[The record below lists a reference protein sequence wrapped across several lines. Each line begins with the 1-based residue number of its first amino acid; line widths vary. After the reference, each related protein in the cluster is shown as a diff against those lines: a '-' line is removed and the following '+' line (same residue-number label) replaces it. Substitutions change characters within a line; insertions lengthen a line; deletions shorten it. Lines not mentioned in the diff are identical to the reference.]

1 MGKKRR
7 YINRIGKF
15 GKKMFDFLDKVD
27 GVDDGLLNLA
37 RTGEKRA
44 TLVDFVFTDDGNQRG
59 SWTATVLGAP
69 ADGKVTYDFDNEGK
83 EKDTNVAD
91 AGSAAATAEAVDFNN
106 IGVADGEPSKEFT
119 ITVPKLA
126 GGTGKKVTVK
136 LIRPTTAVPAGP
148 GFSAGPLP
156 DHTIELLDAA
166 NFSTNRTMLKKAID
180 GDNNALL
187 QTSADLDSGVAG
199 LSASLTAVGGANRV
213 TLTASTAGEGGN
225 KIRLRNVEGSMALV
239 TTLSGGAEASAENNR
254 ITITTDT
261 PAQNKDGVKD
271 FSVGNHFVD
280 CTIKK
285 ADDTTLGTVRKHFHV
300 KENKINFKA
309 NCGFAAKAG
318 SQIEFTKADL
328 FAVVPGK
335 TAAHSNTDASLA
347 NNGIKVTIR
356 KNNGPVD
363 ATLLGAAF
371 DGDGAVD
378 GTILKNT
385 YPGAA
390 AVNVLANPAAGN
402 YEFTVT
408 PLATDNTTEL
418 KQSRVTFTIVVA

>member
-1 MGKKRR
+1 
-7 YINRIGKF
+7 
-15 GKKMFDFLDKVD
+15 LDKVD

-69 ADGKVTYDFDNEGK
+69 ADGKVTYEFDKDGK
-83 EKDTNVAD
+83 AKDTNVAD
-91 AGSAAATAEAVDFNN
+91 AGSAAASAEAVNFNGV
-106 IGVADGEPSKEFT
+106 GVADGEAPKEFT

-126 GGTGKKVTVK
+126 GGTGKKVTVR
-136 LIRPTTAVPAGP
+136 LVRSDDINIANPVGP
-148 GFSAGPLP
+148 GFTAGDLP
-156 DHTIELLDAA
+156 DHTIELIDSDD
-166 NFSTNRTMLKKAID
+166 NTNRTNLKAAID
-180 GDNNALL
+180 GNNHAFIK
-187 QTSADLDSGVAG
+187 TSADLDSGVAG
-199 LSASLTAVGGANRV
+199 LNASLTGEGPTANRV
-213 TLTASTAGEGGN
+213 TLTASIAGEGGN

-261 PAQNKDGVKD
+261 PAQNSDGVKN

-285 ADDTTLGTVRKHFHV
+285 ADNTTLGTVRKHFHV
-300 KENKINFKA
+300 RENKINFKPF
-309 NCGFAAKAG
+309 CGFAAKAG
-318 SQIEFTKADL
+318 SQIEFTKANL
-328 FAVVPGK
+328 FADTPGK
-335 TAAHSNTDASLA
+335 TAAHSTTDASLA

-356 KNNGPVD
+356 KNGGPVD

-371 DGDGAVD
+371 DGDGNVD

-390 AVNVLANPAAGN
+390 AVNVLASAAAGN

-418 KQSRVTFTIVVA
+418 NQSKVTFTIVVA

>member
-7 YINRIGKF
+7 YINKIGKF

-69 ADGKVTYDFDNEGK
+69 ADGKVTYEFDKDGK
-83 EKDTNVAD
+83 AKDINVTD

-136 LIRPTTAVPAGP
+136 LIRPTTADPAGP

-156 DHTIELLDAA
+156 DHTIELLDSDD
-166 NFSTNRTMLKKAID
+166 NTNRTNLKRAID
-180 GDNNALL
+180 GQNNANL
-187 QTSADLDSGVAG
+187 QTSTDLDSGVAG

-254 ITITTDT
+254 ITFSTQT
-261 PAQNKDGVKD
+261 PAQNSDGVKN

-300 KENKINFKA
+300 RENKINFKPL
-309 NCGFAAKAG
+309 CGFAAKAG
-318 SQIEFTKADL
+318 SQIEFTKANL
-328 FAVVPGK
+328 FADTPGK
-335 TAAHSNTDASLA
+335 NAAHSVTDAALGQ
-347 NNGIKVTIR
+347 NGIKVTVR
-356 KNNGPVD
+356 KNGGPVD
-363 ATLLGAAF
+363 ATLLGAGFDA
-371 DGDGAVD
+371 DGDVD
-378 GTILKNT
+378 GTILKADLAAL
-385 YPGAA
+385 GAT
-390 AVNVLANPAAGN
+390 VDVLASAAAGN

-408 PLATDNTTEL
+408 PLATDDTTEL
-418 KQSRVTFTIVVA
+418 NQSKVTFTIVVA